1 MNYEVDSR
9 KVRPGQTFVAL
20 KGHTVDGHDYILD
33 AIKNGASKVV
43 AEKNV
48 QCSVPLEIVENTE
61 KYLKEVLK
69 KEYADKIN
77 TLKIIGITGTNGK
90 TTTAYLTYQLLN
102 DLGEKTA
109 YIGTIGF
116 KTPNEEIVTENTTP
130 DILTIYTLL
139 LRALEIGCNTVVME
153 ISSHALS
160 YERIYGL
167 HIDIAAFTNL
177 TEDHLDYHKTMEN
190 YLNAKLKIID
200 YMHKDSKLIVNSDDE
215 ASKAFVNK
223 FGSGIKLGYNNKK
236 YDYNIE
242 KANITPAET
251 NITFTYENKE
261 YNVTTNLTSKFNVYN
276 YMTAL
281 AILHECGFSLQE
293 IISKTKDLH
302 APKGRCET
310 HKVNNGYAVI
320 DYAHTPDA
328 VEKVITA
335 YNELKKGK
343 VITIVGCGGD
353 RDPIKRPIMG
363 NIATS
368 LSDYTILTSDNPRTE
383 DPAKIME
390 DILKGVKS
398 TNYEVEL
405 DRKTAIKK
413 GIEMLK
419 PEDILLILG
428 KGHEDYQIIGHT
440 KIHLDDAEEVENWK
454 KEHEVLP

>member
-9 KVRPGQTFVAL
+9 KIRPGQIFVAL
-20 KGHTVDGHDYILD
+20 KGHTVDGHNFIND
-33 AIKNGASKVV
+33 AIKNGASKII

-48 QCSVPLEIVENTE
+48 QCSVPLEVVENTE
-61 KYLKEVLK
+61 NYLKEVLK

-102 DLGEKTA
+102 DFGEKTA

-139 LRALEIGCNTVVME
+139 LHALEIGYNTVVME
-153 ISSHALS
+153 VSSHALS

-200 YMHKDSKLIVNSDDE
+200 YMQKDSKLIVNSDDE

-251 NITFTYENKE
+251 HITFTYENKE
-261 YNVTTNLTSKFNVYN
+261 YEVTTNLTSKFNVYN

-281 AILHECGFSLQE
+281 AILHECGYSLQE

-310 HKVNNGYAVI
+310 HKVNGGYAVI

-398 TNYEVEL
+398 DNYEVEL

-440 KIHLDDAEEVENWK
+440 KIHLDDAEEVENWQ